1 MDVVDP
7 RFIAGQPRS
16 AAHSADAIN
25 QGNTSCEETKLGRLQ
40 QEHAQLMEEK
50 RALEMR
56 VLKSEER
63 RRAFMH
69 ILSDLNTVNRKLA
82 DQRKAMIHILADYEQ
97 DRSRLAGQ
105 TERLHNSR
113 RALMH
118 ILQDSHQS
126 NLRLE
131 NSRKAMI
138 HIMSDLRE
146 TTAEVQRREQEL
158 REKQEQLVQAGK
170 LATLGELTTGV
181 AHELNNPL
189 NNIGLFIGNAIDLIE
204 LGKADHQRILHELHS
219 AMQQVQKAT
228 EIISHLRTFG
238 RAASVTHEP
247 VAINQV
253 IQRALSLMQ
262 EQLRLREIEVQLQFP
277 VEDVMVMGNAIQ
289 LEQVFLNLLT
299 NARDAMVNVVR
310 KVITITCT
318 TSTEMLE
325 ISFRDTGPGIPA
337 GLEQRIFDPF
347 FTTKEVG
354 AGTGL
359 GLSITYGIIKEHQ
372 GIIMVENRPGEGATF
387 LIQLPRNCS

>member
-1 MDVVDP
+1 MHESVEDTTQAVSVDELDLEMV
-7 RFIAGQPRS
+7 R
-16 AAHSADAIN
+16 
-25 QGNTSCEETKLGRLQ
+25 
-40 QEHAQLMEEK
+40 QEYYALLEQK
-50 RALEMR
+50 NALEMR
-56 VLKSEER
+56 LQKSEER
-63 RRAFMH
+63 RRAFIH
-69 ILSDLNTVNRKLA
+69 ILSDLKTVNRKLA

-146 TTAEVQRREQEL
+146 TTEAVQRREQEL

-189 NNIGLFIGNAIDLIE
+189 NNIGLFVGNAIDLIE
-204 LGKADHQRILHELHS
+204 LGTTDNNPDRTLHELYN
-219 AMQQVQKAT
+219 AMQQVRKAT

-238 RAASVTHEP
+238 RAAP
-247 VAINQV
+247 VSFEQVSIQQVVERAI
-253 IQRALSLMQ
+253 SLMH
-262 EQLRLREIEVQLQFP
+262 EQLRLRQIETMLHFP
-277 VEDVMVMGNAIQ
+277 EEEVVVIGNAIQ
-289 LEQVFLNLLT
+289 LEQVVINLLT
-299 NARDAMVNVVR
+299 NARDALANVTR

-318 TSTEMLE
+318 LE
-325 ISFRDTGPGIPA
+325 EESVELRVSDTGPGIPA
-337 GLEQRIFDPF
+337 DLEQRIFDPF

-359 GLSITYGIIKEHQ
+359 GLSITYGIIKDHQ
-372 GIIMVENRPGEGATF
+372 GTIIVENHLDEGAHF
-387 LIQLPRNCS
+387 LIQLPRTRLE

>member
-1 MDVVDP
+1 MNSALQELLGLHVTVD
-7 RFIAGQPRS
+7 
-16 AAHSADAIN
+16 
-25 QGNTSCEETKLGRLQ
+25 EEQLQDDYHRL
-40 QEHAQLMEEK
+40 LEEK
-50 RALEMR
+50 RALELR
-56 VLKSEER
+56 VHKGEER
-63 RRAFMH
+63 RRAFIH
-69 ILSDLNTVNRKLA
+69 ILNDLNTLNRKLA

-105 TERLHNSR
+105 TEHLDNSR

-138 HIMSDLRE
+138 HIMTDLKE

-204 LGKADHQRILHELHS
+204 LGIADTDPERILHELHT
-219 AMQQVQKAT
+219 AMQQVRKAT

-238 RAASVTHEP
+238 RAAPVSYEP
-247 VAINQV
+247 VAIEQV
-253 IQRALSLMQ
+253 VRRALSLMQ
-262 EQLRLREIEVQLQFP
+262 EQLRLRQIEVQMFFP
-277 VEDVMVMGNAIQ
+277 AGEAIVMGNAIQ
-289 LEQVFLNLLT
+289 LEQVFINLLT
-299 NARDAMVNVVR
+299 NARDALSTMPR
-310 KVITITCT
+310 KLITIAC
-318 TSTEMLE
+318 SEKRNLLE
-325 ISFRDTGPGIPA
+325 LHVSDTGPGIPA

-359 GLSITYGIIKEHQ
+359 GLSITYGIIKDHRGTIQ
-372 GIIMVENRPGEGATF
+372 VDSSADEGAHF
-387 LIQLPRNCS
+387 LIQLPLIETSGGNDV